1 MAHHFA
7 HAWIPKRAYGEGYFP
22 HLWETAPVLDTIWF
36 SEGFGQYAA
45 LDALADAEGN
55 DAAVFRARFVQRR
68 FRSWL
73 TEAPPF
79 LLRLPLV
86 EVSRI
91 ASTRYSEDFRTGRT
105 AFSRGGLMA
114 AEMDERIRSESGG
127 QKRLRD
133 ALRFL
138 VKWSQREKRGF
149 RIEELPAIFSEATG
163 VETRD
168 ILEKWLAPY
177 ARQER
182 TVTAPGSR

>member
-1 MAHHFA
+1 
-7 HAWIPKRAYGEGYFP
+7 
-22 HLWETAPVLDTIWF
+22 
-36 SEGFGQYAA
+36 EGFGQYAA